1 MLNVL
6 SYNNENRDTKGE
18 LEKKGGFTVRH
29 ANRKGKWRGGGGQKM
44 K

>member
-29 ANRKGKWRGGGGQKM
+29 ANSQLEGGGGK